1 MSCRTAVRREEDP
14 VTVFRGEPLPAP
26 RPSRRPRPDP
36 NVWELAGASLLLLGI
51 WIVLRLLLR
60 GWVWVMAP

>member
-1 MSCRTAVRREEDP
+1 MSCRSAVRREETP
-14 VTVFRGEPLPAP
+14 VTVFRGDPLPAP
-26 RPSRRPRPDP
+26 TSPRRPRPDP

-51 WIVLRLLLR
+51 WIVLRLLIR

>member
-1 MSCRTAVRREEDP
+1 M
-14 VTVFRGEPLPAP
+14 TVFRGDPLPEP

-51 WIVLRLLLR
+51 WIVLRLLIR